1 MNEIFENLYEMTA
14 FSNIIAEP
22 QFLIMYA
29 IAFVL
34 LYLGIKKQ
42 YEPLLLVPIAFGV
55 LLANFP
61 GGDMGVIQA
70 DENGM
75 VMINGVMKNI
85 WEMPLH
91 DIAHELGLMNFI
103 YYMLIKTGFLPP
115 IIFMGVGALTDFGP
129 MLRNLRLS
137 IFGAAAQLGIF
148 TVLLVSIL
156 MGFTPKEAASLGI
169 IGGADGPTAIF
180 TTIKLAPHLLGPI
193 AIAAYSYMALVP
205 VIIPLVVKLLCS
217 KKELSINMKEQ
228 EKKYPS
234 KTEIKNLR
242 VLKIIF
248 PIVVTTVVALFV
260 PSAVPLIG
268 MLMFGNLVKEIGS
281 NTFRLFD
288 AASNSIMNAATI
300 FLGLSVGA
308 TMTTEAFLNWTT
320 IGIVIGG
327 FLAFALSITGGILF
341 VKLVNLFSK
350 KKINPLIG
358 ATGLSAVPMAS
369 RAANEDLFIM
379 SISMQNH
386 GGYTEKYDNFDEK
399 VRLLGLNYPDVNQYL
414 SLVHESDSAL
424 EYLISYFQNVDDP
437 VEIVFFGDH
446 QPSLSSSFYPNLNGK
461 GLSGLTEDELED
473 LYTIPFFIWTNYEST
488 EVELPVTSIN
498 YLSTLALERAGIELP
513 AYNQF
518 LADMMETIPA
528 INSRGYYSKS
538 AGGFLHI
545 EEATGEEADWIRNYN
560 ILQYNNMF
568 DKKEKSEVFFPY
580 LK

>member
-1 MNEIFENLYEMTA
+1 MNEIFKNLYQMTA

-22 QFLIMYA
+22 QFLIMYT
-29 IAFVL
+29 IAFIL

-55 LLANFP
+55 LIANFP
-61 GGDMGVIQA
+61 GGGMGVIQA
-70 DENGM
+70 NEAGM
-75 VMINGVMKNI
+75 VTFVNSHGIETVKNI

-91 DIAHELGLMNFI
+91 EIAHELGLMNFI

-148 TVLLVSIL
+148 TVLLVAIA
-156 MGFTPKEAASLGI
+156 MGFTPKEAAALGI

-205 VIIPLVVKLLCS
+205 VIIPLVVKLLCT
-217 KKELSINMKEQ
+217 KKELKINMKEQ

-234 KTEIKNLR
+234 STEFKNMQA
-242 VLKIIF
+242 LKIIF
-248 PIVVTTVVALFV
+248 PIAVTTVVALFV

-268 MLMFGNLVKEIGS
+268 MLMFGNLVKEIGA
-281 NTFRLFD
+281 NTFRLYD

-327 FLAFALSITGGILF
+327 FLAFALSISGGIIF
-341 VKLVNLFSK
+341 VKIFNLFTK

-369 RAANEDLFIM
+369 RVANEIAL
-379 SISMQNH
+379 
-386 GGYTEKYDNFDEK
+386 KYDAKNH
-399 VRLLGLNYPDVNQYL
+399 VLQYCMA
-414 SLVHESDSAL
+414 SNISGVIGSAVAAGI
-424 EYLISYFQNVDDP
+424 LIS
-437 VEIVFFGDH
+437 
-446 QPSLSSSFYPNLNGK
+446 
-461 GLSGLTEDELED
+461 
-473 LYTIPFFIWTNYEST
+473 
-488 EVELPVTSIN
+488 
-498 YLSTLALERAGIELP
+498 
-513 AYNQF
+513 F
-518 LADMMETIPA
+518 L
-528 INSRGYYSKS
+528 G
-538 AGGFLHI
+538 
-545 EEATGEEADWIRNYN
+545 
-560 ILQYNNMF
+560 
-568 DKKEKSEVFFPY
+568 
-580 LK
+580 

>member
-1 MNEIFENLYEMTA
+1 MNEIFENLYDMTA

-75 VMINGVMKNI
+75 VMVNGVMKSI

-129 MLRNLRLS
+129 MLRNLHLS

-148 TVLLVSIL
+148 TVLLVAIL

-193 AIAAYSYMALVP
+193 AIAAYSYMALVR
-205 VIIPLVVKLLCS
+205 LLCS
-217 KKELSINMKEQ
+217 KKELSINMKEE

-242 VLKIIF
+242 VLKIVF

-320 IGIVIGG
+320 IGIVVGG
-327 FLAFALSITGGILF
+327 FLAFALSIAGGILF
-341 VKLVNLFSK
+341 VKLFNLFSK

-369 RAANEDLFIM
+369 RVANEIAL
-379 SISMQNH
+379 
-386 GGYTEKYDNFDEK
+386 KYDSKNH
-399 VRLLGLNYPDVNQYL
+399 VLQYCMA
-414 SLVHESDSAL
+414 SNISGVIGSAVAAGV
-424 EYLISYFQNVDDP
+424 LIS
-437 VEIVFFGDH
+437 
-446 QPSLSSSFYPNLNGK
+446 
-461 GLSGLTEDELED
+461 
-473 LYTIPFFIWTNYEST
+473 
-488 EVELPVTSIN
+488 
-498 YLSTLALERAGIELP
+498 
-513 AYNQF
+513 F
-518 LADMMETIPA
+518 LA
-528 INSRGYYSKS
+528 
-538 AGGFLHI
+538 
-545 EEATGEEADWIRNYN
+545 
-560 ILQYNNMF
+560 
-568 DKKEKSEVFFPY
+568 
-580 LK
+580 